1 MYLAKSIDE
10 LYEEVKGYDLV
21 LCNDAPLALALNNR
35 LDSPRVGVFA
45 ITPRQLAADLSMDI
59 LGQPLLSDIEVVR
72 RLAQYSNNPL
82 RFVHGE
88 VENFKTIRRYTSDV
102 RRYLRGNKS
111 KDIFDDYV
119 RLNTLEKVMDS
130 FDGRTEPFFTGKR
143 IAVIGLELY
152 DALDKNFNPPE
163 GMFDDIELFKEYD
176 ERSFRIPVFRE
187 LYNDHQIAENAVDM
201 ISEKNASDVAIVF
214 DVNGKIADAVRSELY
229 RRGLPFI
236 NDLSIRD
243 LNNIR
248 DFIEFIR
255 RSQDFKITKVS
266 QIRELLQTYGGSINP
281 KYDEYL
287 IENYGEMGID
297 CERTIQ
303 LLEIMKDIS
312 DMTYGDV
319 CDMIAGSE
327 GAQVKLLLSQLE
339 LTKKKVNVSDTADMI
354 YSVNNFELKHN
365 EQIPNKEKEGVLLV
379 DCRNSVYIDRP
390 IVLFLGMGPEWERDL
405 SDLNLIDYRLKDS
418 IIEKDVI
425 KFQIL
430 LQQGTSRTYICNSI
444 RNGKRAKPCA
454 YFEMADYPAEAYY
467 GDGEEKKLYEG
478 FSDIAEC
485 ITGPWYEH
493 EGKEV
498 ERVGVAG
505 IMKDKEEFQFSNTT
519 FNQFITC
526 PKKFMFGS
534 IIKSPDNEH
543 NAIGISLHEY
553 AEFRTCFPQKAKEL
567 GQEYFVKDITDRCV
581 PLFSPETRG
590 IRASKIRSAVKDIDE
605 LIDSQG
611 LDVGNSIIE
620 KERKHNNRYFALVGM
635 DRMGSD
641 CNEVKI
647 VDTDRHMN
655 GILDL
660 VKDGRVFDFKTG
672 RPKKV
677 GGVKEAVDIE
687 KTGEYGKDMQ
697 YLFYLS
703 LMLSEGIKRPSFT
716 YFSTSFNEINDALG
730 QDADLNNGFINV
742 RMVKDKMECIRMFL
756 PPELAKKNRKNY
768 GAFIDGCDTILDMLD
783 DVGAENLLSD
793 KDIATDLMLSRLD
806 IKDNKTNRTNANVVL
821 NIIGKI
827 TKPFFSDGN
836 TIYVTADE
844 MEWFRGLVER
854 SYDEVQRMYDTEFPA
869 DPLMKCKNCE
879 FRDMCISVEG
889 GDSDE

>member
-319 CDMIAGSE
+319 CDRIAGSE

-444 RNGKRAKPCA
+444 RNG
-454 YFEMADYPAEAYY
+454 
-467 GDGEEKKLYEG
+467 
-478 FSDIAEC
+478 
-485 ITGPWYEH
+485 
-493 EGKEV
+493 
-498 ERVGVAG
+498 
-505 IMKDKEEFQFSNTT
+505 
-519 FNQFITC
+519 
-526 PKKFMFGS
+526 
-534 IIKSPDNEH
+534 
-543 NAIGISLHEY
+543 
-553 AEFRTCFPQKAKEL
+553 
-567 GQEYFVKDITDRCV
+567 TD
-581 PLFSPETRG
+581 
-590 IRASKIRSAVKDIDE
+590 
-605 LIDSQG
+605 
-611 LDVGNSIIE
+611 
-620 KERKHNNRYFALVGM
+620 
-635 DRMGSD
+635 
-641 CNEVKI
+641 
-647 VDTDRHMN
+647 
-655 GILDL
+655 
-660 VKDGRVFDFKTG
+660 
-672 RPKKV
+672 
-677 GGVKEAVDIE
+677 
-687 KTGEYGKDMQ
+687 
-697 YLFYLS
+697 
-703 LMLSEGIKRPSFT
+703 
-716 YFSTSFNEINDALG
+716 
-730 QDADLNNGFINV
+730 
-742 RMVKDKMECIRMFL
+742 
-756 PPELAKKNRKNY
+756 
-768 GAFIDGCDTILDMLD
+768 
-783 DVGAENLLSD
+783 
-793 KDIATDLMLSRLD
+793 
-806 IKDNKTNRTNANVVL
+806 
-821 NIIGKI
+821 
-827 TKPFFSDGN
+827 
-836 TIYVTADE
+836 
-844 MEWFRGLVER
+844 
-854 SYDEVQRMYDTEFPA
+854 
-869 DPLMKCKNCE
+869 
-879 FRDMCISVEG
+879 
-889 GDSDE
+889 